1 MLRSDNASPA
11 RTIFRFGL
19 IGCLAILLT
28 NVWIPAPMAAGA
40 TPQPVGASGLPLP
53 RFVSLKSGR
62 VNMRI
67 GPGRDYSVRWLY
79 VRRGLPMEVIQEFDN
94 WRKVRDPEGHE
105 GWVLHSLLSGER
117 TALIAP
123 WDDVGKMLPLHGNPD
138 ADAAIV
144 ARAEPGVIVRVK
156 ACEQDWCRL
165 EAGGV
170 GGFVQA
176 KRLWGVYP
184 GEHF

>member
-1 MLRSDNASPA
+1 MHRTANTSPMVKIVRA
-11 RTIFRFGL
+11 GL
-19 IGCLAILLT
+19 TALLAITLV
-28 NVWIPAPMAAGA
+28 NIWIPGSIAAGE
-40 TPQPVGASGLPLP
+40 TSQPVGASGLPLP

-67 GPGRDYSVRWLY
+67 GPGRDYRVRWLY

-94 WRKVRDPEGHE
+94 WRKVRDPEGNE

-123 WDDVGKMLPLHGNPD
+123 WDEIGAMLPLHGNPD
-138 ADAAIV
+138 AGAAIV
-144 ARAEPGVIVRVK
+144 ARAEPGVIVRVE
-156 ACEQDWCRL
+156 ACEENWCRL
-165 EAGGV
+165 EAVGV

-184 GEHF
+184 GERF